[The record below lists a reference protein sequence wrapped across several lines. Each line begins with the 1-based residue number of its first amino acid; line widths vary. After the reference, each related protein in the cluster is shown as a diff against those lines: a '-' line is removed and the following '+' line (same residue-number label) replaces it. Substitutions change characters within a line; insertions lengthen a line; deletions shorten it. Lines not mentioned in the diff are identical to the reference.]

1 MAEELPATISL
12 DLLTLL
18 GSGKVRELNDIVD
31 LAAEVG
37 AAIVRKEMSTGAA
50 RELRQWAELMY
61 TCVQAQQSGG
71 DGDVNYISQ
80 LVQVAGGQ
88 PIINGEPAR
97 AIETASKEAEYID
110 ISSNK

>member
-1 MAEELPATISL
+1 MAEELPATIPL

-50 RELRQWAELMY
+50 RELRQWA
-61 TCVQAQQSGG
+61 
-71 DGDVNYISQ
+71 
-80 LVQVAGGQ
+80 
-88 PIINGEPAR
+88 
-97 AIETASKEAEYID
+97 
-110 ISSNK
+110 